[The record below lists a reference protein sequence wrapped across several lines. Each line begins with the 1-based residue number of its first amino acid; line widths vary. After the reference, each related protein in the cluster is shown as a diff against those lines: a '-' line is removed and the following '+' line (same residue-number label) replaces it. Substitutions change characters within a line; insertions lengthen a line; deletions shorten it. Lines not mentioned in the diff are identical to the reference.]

1 MKEIQSAVTTLD
13 LPVCLA
19 NRMPERKNMLN
30 WSNLSLFIGA
40 TLILVFMPG
49 PNTLYI
55 IARSVEQGRKAGI
68 ISSLGVHVGTL
79 LHIAAAA
86 FGLSALL
93 LSSALAFNV
102 VKYAGAAYLIYLG
115 VKTLLT
121 KEKIEPRQKIQSA
134 SLTRVFYQGIIVN
147 LLNPKTALFFFA
159 FLPQFVDTT
168 QGTVTLQIVSLGTIL
183 IFLGGLSDCSYALAA
198 GSIGNLVGRN
208 SKFLRAQRYFAG
220 SVYIGLG
227 AATALSGTHKK

>member
-1 MKEIQSAVTTLD
+1 MLD
-13 LPVCLA
+13 
-19 NRMPERKNMLN
+19 
-30 WSNLSLFIGA
+30 WSKLSLFIAA

-55 IARSVEQGRKAGI
+55 IARSIQQGRKAGI
-68 ISSLGVHVGTL
+68 VSSLGVQLGTL

-121 KEKIEPRQKIQSA
+121 KEEKEATPEIRNV
-134 SLTRVFYQGIIVN
+134 SLSRVFYQGAVVN

-159 FLPQFVDTT
+159 FLPQFIDAARGRVAM
-168 QGTVTLQIVSLGTIL
+168 QIILLGAIL
-183 IFLGGLSDCSYALAA
+183 ICLGALSDSIYALAA
-198 GSIGNLVGRN
+198 GGIGNWLRGN
-208 SKFLRAQRYFAG
+208 LKFLRAQRYFAG

-227 AATALSGTHKK
+227 AVTALSGAHKK